1 MAIQMELTAV
11 FTEPL
16 VRRCW
21 LLNKALEHA
30 SLDEALRLAR
40 AADEFLCMGQGHA
53 PTLPGAETLK
63 EWSLLRVPPAPAEIS
78 QPAPALTLAVSALDR
93 AKSAAGEAGTAP
105 AADAAESVNS
115 IGAAQTDAAETPCAE
130 DAGDDLANGE
140 PNLAMTSRLAV
151 LAGMEDV
158 VRYLRQQ
165 DDVVV
170 SSGTGIYV
178 VNGRFQLNSEEL
190 LTRANKIRQRQGKPQ
205 FQRFPLEFPV
215 QDGGQIPGRLQ
226 GGP

>member
-1 MAIQMELTAV
+1 MAIDMELAAV

-53 PTLPGAETLK
+53 PTLPGS
-63 EWSLLRVPPAPAEIS
+63 EWGLLRVPPAPAEIPR
-78 QPAPALTLAVSALDR
+78 PAAALTIAISARDR
-93 AKSAAGEAGTAP
+93 AKPAAGEGPTEPVAS
-105 AADAAESVNS
+105 AAESLNL
-115 IGAAQTDAAETPCAE
+115 IGAEEIDASEKPGTE
-130 DAGDDLANGE
+130 DAGDDLENGE
-140 PNLAMTSRLAV
+140 PNVAMTSRLAV

-170 SSGTGIYV
+170 SSGTGTYV

-190 LTRANKIRQRQGKPQ
+190 LIRANKIRQRQGKPQ
-205 FQRFPLEFPV
+205 FQRFPSGFTV
-215 QDGGQIPGRLQ
+215 KDGGETPGRRQ
-226 GGP
+226 GRP